1 MSVGIKADPSGTF
14 GELLLGGSPVVRF
27 DSGGLTTTT
36 SGQDYYNQA
45 NILGVVSQ
53 SGGIPTGAIIE
64 RGSNA
69 NGEYVLYADGTQI
82 CTFTTASLALSISSG
97 PNNGLF
103 HADVTQ
109 TFPASFVNIAAIS
122 GVVRFTGFV
131 IGLVGHDQSTIQWI
145 LFATSGTNIGA
156 VTGGMLRLIAIGRW
170 F

>member
-45 NILGVVSQ
+45 NILGLVSQ
-53 SGGIPTGAIIE
+53 SGGTPTGAIIE

-69 NGEYVLYADGTQI
+69 NGEYVRFADGTII
-82 CTFTTASLALSISSG
+82 CLITLT
-97 PNNGLF
+97 P
-103 HADVTQ
+103 V
-109 TFPASFVNIAAIS
+109 AAIDQAFF
-122 GVVRFTGFV
+122 GGFRSAPFN
-131 IGLVGHDQSTIQWI
+131 LVLPAQVLAPRIVGE
-145 LFATSGTNIGA
+145 AIGA
-156 VTGGMLRLIAIGRW
+156 SAFGSAFASVSTTVAEFYFTSITSQLGSGRVGNAIVVGRW

>member
-45 NILGVVSQ
+45 NILGLVSQ

-69 NGEYVLYADGTQI
+69 NGEYVRYADGTQI
-82 CTFTTASLALSISSG
+82 CWAIRTAGSASNIVSGNIFRSDTTLW
-97 PNNGLF
+97 
-103 HADVTQ
+103 TY
-109 TFPASFVNIAAIS
+109 PASFITDPTAFSRVSSAVAFGLTSLGATATNVTSTSFGVITAIS
-122 GVVRFTGFV
+122 TGV
-131 IGLVGHDQSTIQWI
+131 I
-145 LFATSGTNIGA
+145 ATVS
-156 VTGGMLRLIAIGRW
+156 VVAIGRW